1 MKRTFPL
8 AASLLALGLAGC
20 SSGTPEAPA
29 SPPADQWVFDA
40 ASSDVADRS
49 CTEGEAEGFAMSFLV
64 QAEPVDLGP
73 VDAVSRALT
82 GVEFVSGWALDAP
95 LASFG
100 GLSGIDILPNGDLL
114 AVSDAGALVRIP
126 FDQTTLATQGQA
138 TLTYLRGADGETLT
152 GKSEAD
158 AEGLHV
164 EGGIVFVSFER
175 DHRVEAFAYER
186 CGGNARAVPVASM
199 GSRPTGLGRSI
210 SKNSG
215 PEGLVLQNGELLLG
229 LETLVGGD
237 GPLGVATQDSDVSF
251 AAVPWVKA
259 DGTPLVGLD
268 AVGGDLYS
276 LHRAYNPLTRQNAIG
291 IRVRGADGETRT
303 LGFMAAP
310 LTLDNFEAI
319 AVLPLEDGRR
329 RIFILSDDNFSETQ
343 RTLLY
348 IFETTGPA

>member
-1 MKRTFPL
+1 MNRTFLL
-8 AASLLALGLAGC
+8 AASLLALGLSGC

-29 SPPADQWVFDA
+29 SPPADPWVFDA
-40 ASSDVADRS
+40 ASSDLADRS
-49 CTEGEAEGFAMSFLV
+49 CTAGEGEGFAMSFV
-64 QAEPVDLGP
+64 MQAEPVDLGSDED
-73 VDAVSRALT
+73 VGRALT

-100 GLSGIDILPNGDLL
+100 GLSGMDILPGGDLL

-126 FDQTTLATQGQA
+126 FDQTALAPQGQA
-138 TLTYLRGADGETLT
+138 TLTYLRGGDGEILT

-164 EGGIVFVSFER
+164 EGGIAFVSFER
-175 DHRVEAFAYER
+175 DHRVEAFAHAR

-210 SKNSG
+210 SDNSG
-215 PEGLVLQNGELLLG
+215 AEGLVLSEGKLLLG
-229 LETLVGGD
+229 LETLAGGD
-237 GPLGVATQDSDVSF
+237 GPLGVVTKDGGVSF
-251 AAVPWVKA
+251 AGAPWVKA

-268 AVGGDLYS
+268 AVGTELYS
-276 LHRAYNPLTRQNAIG
+276 LHRAYNPLTRQNAIS
-291 IRVRGADGETRT
+291 IRVRDDGGETKT
-303 LGFMAAP
+303 LAFMAAP

-319 AVLPLEDGRR
+319 AVLPLDDGRR
-329 RIFILSDDNFSETQ
+329 RIFILSDDNFSDDQ

-348 IFETTGPA
+348 VFETTDPA

>member
-1 MKRTFPL
+1 MNQTFL
-8 AASLLALGLAGC
+8 FAASLLALSLAGC
-20 SSGTPEAPA
+20 SSGTPEAPS
-29 SPPADQWVFDA
+29 SPPAAAWVFDA
-40 ASSDVADRS
+40 ASSDLAGRS
-49 CTEGEAEGFAMSFLV
+49 CTEGEAEGFAMSFV
-64 QAEPVDLGP
+64 MQAEPVDLGSD
-73 VDAVSRALT
+73 DAVSRALT

-100 GLSGIDILPNGDLL
+100 GLSGMDILPGGDLL

-126 FDQTTLATQGQA
+126 FDQAALAPQGQA
-138 TLTYLRGADGETLT
+138 TLTYLRGADGEILT

-164 EGGIVFVSFER
+164 EGGIAFVSFER
-175 DHRVEAFAYER
+175 DHRVEAFAYDR
-186 CGGNARAVPVASM
+186 CGGNARAVSLASM

-210 SKNSG
+210 SDNSG
-215 PEGLVLQNGELLLG
+215 PEGLALQDGELLLG
-229 LETLVGGD
+229 LETLLGGD

-268 AVGGDLYS
+268 GVGPELYS

-291 IRVRGADGETRT
+291 IRVRGADGETTT
-303 LGFMAAP
+303 LAFIAAP

-319 AVLPLEDGRR
+319 AVLPLDDQRR
-329 RIFILSDDNFSETQ
+329 RIFIMSDDNFSENQ